1 MATAKTKFARMKQTA
16 ERLDWLHDNA
26 RVLRSP
32 ALWERYYEAKHI
44 TELLGFQVKMHEG
57 HHEVTPC

>member
-1 MATAKTKFARMKQTA
+1 MATAKTKSARMKQTA
-16 ERLDWLHDNA
+16 ERLDWLMANA
-26 RVLRSP
+26 RILRSP

>member
-16 ERLDWLHDNA
+16 ERLDWLMANA
-26 RVLRSP
+26 RILRSP

>member
-1 MATAKTKFARMKQTA
+1 MATAKTKFVRMKQTA

>member
-16 ERLDWLHDNA
+16 ERLDWLMANA
-26 RVLRSP
+26 RILRSP
-32 ALWERYYEAKHI
+32 ALWERYYEAKRI

>member
-26 RVLRSP
+26 RVLRSS

-44 TELLGFQVKMHEG
+44 TELLGFQVKIHEG

>member
-16 ERLDWLHDNA
+16 ERLDWLMANA

>member
-1 MATAKTKFARMKQTA
+1 MATAKETKLRTERTA
-16 ERLDWLHDNA
+16 KRLDWLHDNA
-26 RVLRSP
+26 RILRSP

-44 TELLGFQVKMHEG
+44 AELLGFQVKMHEG

>member
-1 MATAKTKFARMKQTA
+1 MATAKTKSARMKQTA
-16 ERLDWLHDNA
+16 ERLDWLMSNA
-26 RVLRSP
+26 RILRSP
-32 ALWERYYEAKHI
+32 ALWERYYEAKRI